1 MDIQT
6 IVAIIIYIVI
16 AILGVIYS
24 IVCTIKGVKRQKDF
38 TALDDDVELKIVS
51 LDAIVAA
58 EQFYAPF
65 KKMGMT
71 ETGPMK
77 KQQVMQTI
85 QTYALTH
92 NMTYDENEMSAY
104 VEKILGITKVVN

>member
-6 IVAIIIYIVI
+6 IVATIVPSVV

-24 IVCTIKGVKRQKDF
+24 IVCTIKGVKRQRDF
-38 TALDDDVELKIVS
+38 TALDDDVELKIVA

-58 EQFYAPF
+58 EQFYASF
-65 KKMGMT
+65 KKVGMT
-71 ETGPMK
+71 ETGAMK

-92 NMTYDENEMSAY
+92 GMTYNEAEMGAY
-104 VEKILGITKVVN
+104 VEKIIGITKVVN

>member
-6 IVAIIIYIVI
+6 IVATIVPSVV

-24 IVCTIKGVKRQKDF
+24 IVCTIKGVKRQRDF
-38 TALDDDVELKIVS
+38 TVLDDDVELKIVA

-65 KKMGMT
+65 KKVGMT
-71 ETGPMK
+71 ETGVMK

-92 NMTYDENEMSAY
+92 NMTYDESEMGAY
-104 VEKILGITKVVN
+104 VEKIIGITKVVN